1 MPAFSY
7 SARNGGGHL
16 VQGLAD
22 GATASAV
29 ADQLLATGL
38 TPIDIKAASASANT
52 GAGAT
57 APWSMNMRIGP
68 KPKVVHDDLLLF
80 SRQLYSLLKAGIPL
94 TRALSGLQESAEPA
108 MAAVI
113 QGTRESLESGHELGT
128 SLARQGG
135 VFSNFYIAMVRVGE
149 LTGRLDEVFIRLFH
163 HLSFEK
169 LMREQVRS
177 ALRYPSFVV
186 IVMLVAIAVVNV
198 FVIPAFQKVF
208 DGFGTQ
214 LPLMTRILVGF
225 SKFTVTMWPYLAV
238 AGVLAWL
245 GVRAWL
251 ATSEGRYLWDRSKL
265 RLPIAGKILR
275 KATLARFARSF
286 ALALKSGVPV
296 VQAMTVVASTV
307 ENSFVA
313 RAIEKMREGVER
325 GDSVLRTAAASGI
338 FTPVVLQMIAVG
350 EEAGSLDDMLAEV
363 AEFYQQDVEY
373 ELRTLSSQIEPILI
387 VFLGGLVMVL
397 ALGVFLPI
405 WDLGKVAVK

>member
-1 MPAFSY
+1 
-7 SARNGGGHL
+7 
-16 VQGLAD
+16 
-22 GATASAV
+22 
-29 ADQLLATGL
+29 
-38 TPIDIKAASASANT
+38 
-52 GAGAT
+52 
-57 APWSMNMRIGP
+57 
-68 KPKVVHDDLLLF
+68 
-80 SRQLYSLLKAGIPL
+80 
-94 TRALSGLQESAEPA
+94 
-108 MAAVI
+108 
-113 QGTRESLESGHELGT
+113 
-128 SLARQGG
+128 
-135 VFSNFYIAMVRVGE
+135 
-149 LTGRLDEVFIRLFH
+149 
-163 HLSFEK
+163 
-169 LMREQVRS
+169 VRS

-225 SKFTVTMWPYLAV
+225 SKFTVTMWPYLVV

-307 ENSFVA
+307 ENSYVA

-325 GDSVLRTAAASGI
+325 GDSVLRTSAASGI

-373 ELRTLSSQIEPILI
+373 ELRTLSAQIEPILI